1 MAKRGPAR
9 FKETDLARAV
19 RAAREAGGVERV
31 EIARDGTIN
40 VILARNGESGRAK
53 TDEDGEDNSWTEEIA
68 KLKAKA
74 AK

>member
-9 FKETDLARAV
+9 FKETELARAV

-53 TDEDGEDNSWTEEIA
+53 ANDDDDSWTEEIA